1 MTSPSPPSRLVV
13 IRRAD
18 PNDLDQL
25 VELHRAFCEVDDHPF
40 DDRRARAGFAGLL
53 DDDRNGVVWIV
64 DEPGA
69 YAVLTWGWS
78 IEAGGAEAVLDEIFV
93 IDRGAGVGSQ
103 LIDHVLADGRRR
115 GLARIFLETEAA
127 NTRGRALY
135 ERHGFVTDDSI
146 WMSHPFV
153 DLS

>member
-1 MTSPSPPSRLVV
+1 MTPTSPASPPVV
-13 IRRAD
+13 IRRAG
-18 PNDLDQL
+18 PTDLDEL

-40 DDRRARAGFAGLL
+40 DDGRARAGFAGLL
-53 DDDRNGVVWIV
+53 GDDTNGVVWIV
-64 DEPGA
+64 DDPGA

-93 IDRGAGVGSQ
+93 TERGEGVGSR

-115 GLARIFLETEAA
+115 GLARIFLETEAT

-135 ERHGFVTDDSI
+135 QRHGFVADDSI